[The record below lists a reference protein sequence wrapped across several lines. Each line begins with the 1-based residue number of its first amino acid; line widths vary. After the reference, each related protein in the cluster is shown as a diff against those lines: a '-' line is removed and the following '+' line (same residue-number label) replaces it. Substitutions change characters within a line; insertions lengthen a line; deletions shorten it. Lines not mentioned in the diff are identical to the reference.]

1 VPTDSARAEL
11 RIRAGVEDVL
21 ETIHDVATQ
30 PEWIPEIKAAT
41 VLDSTEGGL
50 PLRAELAASTAVG
63 TDRYTLA
70 YDHLADG
77 IAWTMEHGRLQT
89 GQEGRLT
96 AEPVGPPQDELTLV
110 TYELT
115 IHHNLPLP
123 GFIRSRTIK
132 GLVTGTLEGLRRR
145 HEGGG

>member
-1 VPTDSARAEL
+1 MPTDRARAQL
-11 RIRAGVEDVL
+11 RIRARVEDVL
-21 ETIHDVATQ
+21 ETIHDVASQ
-30 PEWIPEIKAAT
+30 PEWIPEIKEAT
-41 VLDSTEGGL
+41 VLDSTADGH

-63 TDRYTLA
+63 TDRYTLT
-70 YDHLADG
+70 YDHLPDG
-77 IAWTMEHGRLQT
+77 ISWTMEHGRLQT

-96 AEPVGPPQDELTLV
+96 AEPVGPAEDGLTLA

-132 GLVTGTLEGLRRR
+132 GLVTGTLEGLRTRL
-145 HEGGG
+145 EGSG